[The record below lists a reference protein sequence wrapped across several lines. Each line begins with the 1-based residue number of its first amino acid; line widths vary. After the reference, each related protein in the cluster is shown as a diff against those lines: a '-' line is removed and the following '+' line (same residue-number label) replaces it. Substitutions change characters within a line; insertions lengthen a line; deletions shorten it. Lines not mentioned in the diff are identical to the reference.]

1 MTKMAY
7 SKFKLAQVLDNFN
20 ITLIEEVDLFPDVPS
35 AEPSELLKAV
45 LKRGIPLAEAISTE
59 KARSEFVLAPILSEV
74 RERLAGRISLFSGVE
89 FNVDPARGLN
99 GECDFLLS
107 RSPLQ
112 TVLRAPAFAIVEA
125 NNLSLSPGLGQC
137 IAEMIAAQLF
147 NEKAGKPLPCI
158 WGAVTTGLNWRFLKL
173 EGQTV
178 TMDHLERSLNGVAG
192 ILGILLYI
200 AEGS

>member
-1 MTKMAY
+1 MAY
-7 SKFKLAQVLDNFN
+7 SKFKLGQVLDDFD
-20 ITLIEEVDLFPDVPS
+20 ITLIEGADLFPNVLP

-99 GECDFLLS
+99 GECDFLLCL
-107 RSPLQ
+107 SPLQ

-125 NNLSLSPGLGQC
+125 KNLSLTPGLGQC
-137 IAEMIAAQLF
+137 IAEMIAAQIF
-147 NEKAGKPLPCI
+147 NEKAGKPLPTI
-158 WGAVTTGLNWRFLKL
+158 WGTVTTGLSWRFLKL
-173 EGQTV
+173 EGTTV
-178 TMDHLERSLNGVAG
+178 TLDALERPLNGASA
-192 ILGILLYI
+192 ILGILLHI
-200 AEGS
+200 AEGK